1 MKKIKVL
8 FGKSDTSSVKNYDNP
23 IHVDDGEDVL
33 EVIEES
39 VTVNGPKEPNM
50 DFAKI
55 GLQFIF
61 EDGASV
67 EHIIPVRAL
76 SLVSYRANRT
86 VGNMSANEFVAT
98 YHQELNDISDT
109 YTTLYNNMGLGVIE
123 RTISIKD

>member
-1 MKKIKVL
+1 M
-8 FGKSDTSSVKNYDNP
+8 
-23 IHVDDGEDVL
+23 
-33 EVIEES
+33 
-39 VTVNGPKEPNM
+39 NGPKEPNM

-109 YTTLYNNMGLGVIE
+109 YTTLYNNMGLGVVE

>member
-23 IHVDDGEDVL
+23 IRVDDGEDVF

-50 DFAKI
+50 DFTKI

-109 YTTLYNNMGLGVIE
+109 YTTLYNNMGLGVVE

>member
-23 IHVDDGEDVL
+23 IQTDDGEDVL
-33 EVIEES
+33 VVIEES

-50 DFAKI
+50 HFTKI

-86 VGNMSANEFVAT
+86 IGNMSANEFVST
-98 YHQELNDISDT
+98 YYQEIDDICDA
-109 YTTLYNNMGLGVIE
+109 YTTLYNNMGLGVVE